1 MKYIGL
7 QQTRLYTAPVTPS
20 SPINYQCGLITWLI
34 TALNC
39 LCSRRSTHIFTGRLW
54 TQWKVWQSRW
64 LMVFVLSDSVHLLWA
79 WAGSLE
85 REGHHRDDGCGVHHH
100 PVAHSCRKHCS
111 FFFFF
116 FLSWRETR
124 KKEKEKNKQ
133 TRQYN
138 EKSLNLGTEA
148 EEQMLF
154 SLCFCAADHLNII
167 FSFVQKTK
175 HADCSNSFL
184 LSAAA
189 NHSLTRS
196 HHVFYDSRVSK

>member
-1 MKYIGL
+1 MMAAV
-7 QQTRLYTAPVTPS
+7 YTTILWLTVARS
-20 SPINYQCGLITWLI
+20 S
-34 TALNC
+34 A
-39 LCSRRSTHIFTGRLW
+39 
-54 TQWKVWQSRW
+54 
-64 LMVFVLSDSVHLLWA
+64 A
-79 WAGSLE
+79 
-85 REGHHRDDGCGVHHH
+85 
-100 PVAHSCRKHCS
+100 

-116 FLSWRETR
+116 FLGERQER
-124 KKEKEKNKQ
+124 KKKKKNKQ

-196 HHVFYDSRVSK
+196 HHVFYDSGVSK